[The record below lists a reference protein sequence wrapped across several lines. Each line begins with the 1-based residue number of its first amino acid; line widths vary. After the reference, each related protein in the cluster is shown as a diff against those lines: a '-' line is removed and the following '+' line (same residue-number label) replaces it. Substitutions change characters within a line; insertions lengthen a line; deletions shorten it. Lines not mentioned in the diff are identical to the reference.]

1 MEWTEAMETAVK
13 NQGGRDVMNI
23 IAFPLPPQ
31 CSPKESKVFMHR
43 FSSQG
48 WGGGAGAVLRC
59 KNRGSWVPSSQTEA
73 LVESF
78 ESRGRGKGVG

>member
-31 CSPKESKVFMHR
+31 CSSKESKVFMHR

-48 WGGGAGAVLRC
+48 
-59 KNRGSWVPSSQTEA
+59 
-73 LVESF
+73 
-78 ESRGRGKGVG
+78 